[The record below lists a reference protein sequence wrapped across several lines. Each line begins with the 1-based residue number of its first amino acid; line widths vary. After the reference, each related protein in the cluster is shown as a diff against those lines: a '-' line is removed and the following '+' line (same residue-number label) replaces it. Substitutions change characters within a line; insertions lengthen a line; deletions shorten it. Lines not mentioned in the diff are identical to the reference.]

1 MIRLRDSSSHDPDSS
16 LRRDKSHDG
25 AAAHTQA
32 HIGCNHCETDPPAP
46 TGARVRGWFTAVA
59 AILAITGCA
68 IGLVMAAPWWVDVLL
83 VAATIVGSVFPAQR
97 AWQSIKRFSL
107 DINVLMV
114 IAVMGAM
121 AIGEYEEAAMVVTLF
136 AAAQWLEAQSLD
148 RARQAIGR
156 LLNLASSDVLVRD
169 GAGERLIDIEL
180 VTPGALMIVRPG
192 EKFALDG
199 IVRNGHSDVNQ
210 APITGESLP
219 VEKTEGDEVFAGTI
233 NGHGALTVAVTRR
246 RHDSTLARI
255 VNLVESAQA
264 KRAPLQTF
272 IDRFAAWYTP
282 TIVVLAVLVAAVPLV
297 VANQSFDIWL
307 YRALVLL
314 VVSCPC
320 ALVISTPV
328 SIVSAL
334 AGAARQGV
342 LVKGGIH
349 LERLATVRVVAF
361 DKTGTV
367 TTGNLTLDA
376 VRPLAGHS
384 ETELLAAAASV
395 ESQSEHPIAAAILA
409 EARTRGVALQTPNDV
424 RALPGLGV
432 EGRVGGV
439 EIVCGTPRLFASRDL
454 LTADAAALAQ
464 DIAVRG
470 MSPVIVSRGGR
481 PIGVLGVTDRP
492 KTGAAQVM
500 ADLRAGGVSRVAMLT
515 GDHDAAAQAT
525 GLQVGMDDVRSAQMP
540 HDKVTAIEQLRDA
553 HGAIAMVGD
562 GVNDAPALAAADVGI
577 VMGAMG
583 SDAALETADIALMT
597 DELPKVPYTIRLS
610 HATLANIR
618 TNVAIAIGL
627 KAAFVILAVA
637 GVATLWMAV
646 LADTGASA
654 LVVANAVRL
663 RRFT

>member
-1 MIRLRDSSSHDPDSS
+1 VAKQD
-16 LRRDKSHDG
+16 
-25 AAAHTQA
+25 
-32 HIGCNHCETDPPAP
+32 HIGCAHCEDEPAP
-46 TGARVRGWFTAVA
+46 TGARIRGWFTGAAAALVAVA
-59 AILAITGCA
+59 CGVGWFTPFPAWSAPIFI
-68 IGLVMAAPWWVDVLL
+68 AAAV
-83 VAATIVGSVFPAQR
+83 VGSVFPAQR
-97 AWQSIKRFSL
+97 GWQSIKRGSL

-114 IAVMGAM
+114 VAVIGAV
-121 AIGEYEEAAMVVTLF
+121 AIRHFEEAAMVVSLF

-148 RARQAIGR
+148 RARKAIGK
-156 LLNLASSDVLVRD
+156 LLDLASTDVLVRD
-169 GAGERLIDIEL
+169 DRGERRLDIDEVGL
-180 VTPGALMIVRPG
+180 GALMIVKPG

-199 IVRNGHSDVNQ
+199 IVRSGRSDVNQ

-219 VEKTEGDEVFAGTI
+219 VEKAEGDEVFAGTI
-233 NGHGALTVAVTRR
+233 NGHGALAVAVTRR
-246 RHDSTLARI
+246 RADTTLARI
-255 VNLVESAQA
+255 VHLVESAQA
-264 KRAPLQTF
+264 KRAPVQLF

-282 TIVVLAVLVAAVPLV
+282 SVVILALAVATVPV
-297 VANQSFDIWL
+297 IAFGQPFEAWL

-314 VVSCPC
+314 VVACPC

-349 LERLATVRVVAF
+349 LERLAGVRVVAV

-367 TTGNLTLDA
+367 TTGRLTLDA
-376 VRPLAGHS
+376 LHPVEGGNADAVL
-384 ETELLAAAASV
+384 ELAASV
-395 ESQSEHPIAAAILA
+395 ESQSEHPIALAILTA
-409 EARTRGVALQTPNDV
+409 ARARGITPTVPANV

-432 EGRVGGV
+432 EGQVRGAG
-439 EIVCGTPRLFASRDL
+439 IVCGTPRLFAGRGL
-454 LTADAAALAQ
+454 MTPV
-464 DIAVRG
+464 IAVLAARVVKDG
-470 MSPVIVSRGGR
+470 MSPIVVARDGV

-492 KTGAAQVM
+492 KAGAARVVS
-500 ADLRAGGVSRVAMLT
+500 DLRANGVTRVAMIT

-525 GLQVGMDDVRSAQMP
+525 GSELGVDDVHSGQLPA
-540 HDKVTAIEQLRDA
+540 DKVTAIENLRHA

-562 GVNDAPALAAADVGI
+562 GINDAPALAAADVGI

-610 HATLANIR
+610 RATVANIR
-618 TNVAIAIGL
+618 TNVAISIAL
-627 KAAFVILAVA
+627 KAAFVCLAVA

>member
-1 MIRLRDSSSHDPDSS
+1 MIGLRDTALGPGSPRADQTSTGS
-16 LRRDKSHDG
+16 G
-25 AAAHTQA
+25 A
-32 HIGCNHCETDPPAP
+32 HIGCDHCCDEAPP
-46 TGARVRGWFTAVA
+46 TGARSRGWFTGVA
-59 AILAITGCA
+59 AALAIVGCA
-68 IGLVMAAPWWVDVLL
+68 FGLFLEPAWWMNGLLIG
-83 VAATIVGSVFPAQR
+83 ATVVGSVFPAQR
-97 AWQSIKRFSL
+97 AWQSILRRSL

-114 IAVMGAM
+114 IAVAGALI
-121 AIGEYEEAAMVVTLF
+121 IGEYEEAAMVVTLF

-148 RARQAIGR
+148 RARKAIGR
-156 LLNLASSDVLVRD
+156 LLDLAPSEVLIRD
-169 GAGERLIDIEL
+169 AAGERLLAIDR
-180 VTPGALMIVRPG
+180 VDPGSLMIVRPG

-199 IVRNGHSDVNQ
+199 IVRNGSSDVNQ

-246 RHDSTLARI
+246 RRDTTLARI
-255 VNLVESAQA
+255 VHLVESAQA
-264 KRAPLQTF
+264 KRAPLQQF

-282 TIVVLAVLVAAVPLV
+282 AIVGLALMVAAVPLV
-297 VANQSFDIWL
+297 VPGQPVDVWI

-349 LERLATVRVVAF
+349 LERLAGVRVVAF

-367 TTGNLTLDA
+367 TTGHLTVDAIQPIGAATLDD
-376 VRPLAGHS
+376 VIR
-384 ETELLAAAASV
+384 TAASV
-395 ESQSEHPIAAAILA
+395 ESQSEHPIAAAILSA
-409 EARTRGVALQTPNDV
+409 ARARGVVLDTAGEV

-432 EGRVGGV
+432 EGRAGGAHV
-439 EIVCGTPRLFASRDL
+439 VCGTPRLFSARGA
-454 LTADAAALAQ
+454 LTSDAAAIAQALAQ
-464 DIAVRG
+464 RG
-470 MSPVIVSRGGR
+470 MSPVIVSRDGVA
-481 PIGVLGVTDRP
+481 IGVIGVTDKP
-492 KTGAAQVM
+492 KTDAARVV
-500 ADLRAGGVSRVAMLT
+500 ADLRAQGVSRVAMLT
-515 GDHDAAAQAT
+515 GDHDAAARAT
-525 GLQVGMDDVRSAQMP
+525 GSQLGVDEVRSAQLP
-540 HDKVTAIEQLRDA
+540 QDKVSAVEQLRQE
-553 HGAIAMVGD
+553 HGAVAMVGD

-618 TNVAIAIGL
+618 ANIALSIGL

-663 RRFT
+663 RRFS

>member
-1 MIRLRDSSSHDPDSS
+1 MADH
-16 LRRDKSHDG
+16 
-25 AAAHTQA
+25 A
-32 HIGCNHCETDPPAP
+32 IGCTHCEAEAPAP
-46 TGARVRGWFTAVA
+46 TGARIRGWFTGIAAAMVAIACAVGWFTTMPEWSVPIFIA
-59 AILAITGCA
+59 AA
-68 IGLVMAAPWWVDVLL
+68 V
-83 VAATIVGSVFPAQR
+83 VGSVFPAQR
-97 AWQSIKRFSL
+97 AWQSIKRGSL
-107 DINVLMV
+107 DINVLML
-114 IAVMGAM
+114 IAVSGALV
-121 AIGEYEEAAMVVTLF
+121 IRQFEEAAMVVSLF

-148 RARQAIGR
+148 QARKAIGK
-156 LLNLASSDVLVRD
+156 LIDQSPAEIVVRD
-169 GAGERLIDIEL
+169 GSGDRRISIES
-180 VTPGALMIVRPG
+180 VDPGALMIVKPG

-199 IVRNGHSDVNQ
+199 IVRNGRSDVNQ

-219 VEKTEGDEVFAGTI
+219 VDKGEGDEVFAGTI
-233 NGHGALTVAVTRR
+233 NGHGSLAVTVTRR
-246 RHDSTLARI
+246 RADTTLARI
-255 VNLVESAQA
+255 VHLVESAQA
-264 KRAPLQTF
+264 KRAPLQQF

-282 TIVVLAVLVAAVPLV
+282 SIVVLAILV
-297 VANQSFDIWL
+297 VMVPVVGLGLPLDTWL
-307 YRALVLL
+307 YRSLVLL

-349 LERLATVRVVAF
+349 LERLAGVRVIAF

-367 TTGNLTLDA
+367 TTGRLTLDA
-376 VRPLAGHS
+376 VRAVDGIS
-384 ETELLAAAASV
+384 DDELVSLAASV
-395 ESQSEHPIAAAILA
+395 ESQSEHPIATAILA
-409 EARTRGVALQTPNDV
+409 SAHTRKLRLDAPADV

-432 EGRVGGV
+432 EGRVNGAQ
-439 EIVCGTPRLFASRDL
+439 IVCGTPRLFAERGQITPLVS
-454 LTADAAALAQ
+454 TLAQ
-464 DIAVRG
+464 DVVARG
-470 MSPVIVSRGGR
+470 MSPIVVARNGQ

-492 KTGAAQVM
+492 KAGAAAVVS
-500 ADLRAGGVSRVAMLT
+500 DLRAQGVSRVAMIT
-515 GDHDAAAQAT
+515 GDHDAAARAT
-525 GLQVGMDDVRSAQMP
+525 GSQLGVDDVRSGQLP
-540 HDKVTAIEQLRDA
+540 GDKVSAVEQLRQQ

-610 HATLANIR
+610 RATLANIR
-618 TNVAIAIGL
+618 ANVAISIGL
-627 KAAFVILAVA
+627 KAAFVILAVS

-663 RRFT
+663 RRFS

>member
-1 MIRLRDSSSHDPDSS
+1 M
-16 LRRDKSHDG
+16 
-25 AAAHTQA
+25 
-32 HIGCNHCETDPPAP
+32 
-46 TGARVRGWFTAVA
+46 
-59 AILAITGCA
+59 
-68 IGLVMAAPWWVDVLL
+68 
-83 VAATIVGSVFPAQR
+83 
-97 AWQSIKRFSL
+97 
-107 DINVLMV
+107 
-114 IAVMGAM
+114 
-121 AIGEYEEAAMVVTLF
+121 
-136 AAAQWLEAQSLD
+136 
-148 RARQAIGR
+148 
-156 LLNLASSDVLVRD
+156 
-169 GAGERLIDIEL
+169 
-180 VTPGALMIVRPG
+180 
-192 EKFALDG
+192 
-199 IVRNGHSDVNQ
+199 
-210 APITGESLP
+210 
-219 VEKTEGDEVFAGTI
+219 
-233 NGHGALTVAVTRR
+233 
-246 RHDSTLARI
+246 
-255 VNLVESAQA
+255 
-264 KRAPLQTF
+264 
-272 IDRFAAWYTP
+272 
-282 TIVVLAVLVAAVPLV
+282 VLAALVAAVPLV
-297 VANQSFDIWL
+297 AANQSFDVWV

-376 VRPLAGHS
+376 IRPLAGHG
-384 ETELLAAAASV
+384 ENEVIAAAASV
-395 ESQSEHPIAAAILA
+395 ESQSEHPIAEAILG
-409 EARTRGVALQTPNDV
+409 EARRRALPLQTPEDV
-424 RALPGLGV
+424 QALPGLGV
-432 EGRVGGV
+432 EGRVGGAS
-439 EIVCGTPRLFASRDL
+439 IVCGTPRLFASRNL
-454 LTADAAALAQ
+454 LTADAAAVAHE
-464 DIAVRG
+464 IASRG

-492 KTGAAQVM
+492 KTGAAQMVS
-500 ADLRAGGVSRVAMLT
+500 DLRAEGVSRVAMLT

-525 GLQVGMDDVRSAQMP
+525 GSQIGMDDVRSAQMP
-540 HDKVTAIEQLRDA
+540 QDKVTAVEQLRRA

-610 HATLANIR
+610 RATLANIR
-618 TNVAIAIGL
+618 VNVAISIGL

-663 RRFT
+663 RKFV

>member
-1 MIRLRDSSSHDPDSS
+1 MTQTH
-16 LRRDKSHDG
+16 
-25 AAAHTQA
+25 AHV
-32 HIGCNHCETDPPAP
+32 GCNHCEVEAPAP
-46 TGARVRGWFTAVA
+46 TGARLRGWFTAA
-59 AILAITGCA
+59 AASLAVVGCG
-68 IGLVMAAPWWVDVLL
+68 IGLVIDAAWWVNGLL
-83 VAATIVGSVFPAQR
+83 IGAAVVGAVFPAQR
-97 AWQSIKRFSL
+97 AWQSIKRRTL

-114 IAVMGAM
+114 IAVGGAM
-121 AIGEYEEAAMVVTLF
+121 AIGEFEEAAMVVTLF

-148 RARQAIGR
+148 RARKAIGR
-156 LLNLASSDVLVRD
+156 LLDLAVSDVLVRD
-169 GAGERLIDIEL
+169 DAGERLVSIEG
-180 VTPGALMIVRPG
+180 VQPGAVMIVRPG

-199 IVRNGHSDVNQ
+199 IVRSGQSDVNQ

-219 VEKTEGDEVFAGTI
+219 VEKAEGDEVFAGTI

-246 RHDSTLARI
+246 RHDTALARI

-264 KRAPLQTF
+264 KRAPHPLF

-282 TIVVLAVLVAAVPLV
+282 AVVVLALLVAAVPLV
-297 VANQSFDIWL
+297 VPGQSFDTWV

-367 TTGNLTLDA
+367 TTGALTLDA
-376 VRPLAGHS
+376 IRPIGGSS
-384 ETELLAAAASV
+384 EHDVLAAAASV
-395 ESQSEHPIAAAILA
+395 ESQSEHPIAAAIMA
-409 EARTRGVALQTPNDV
+409 GARSRGVTLAMPEDV

-432 EGRVGGV
+432 EGRIGADNV
-439 EIVCGTPRLFASRDL
+439 VCGTPRLFASRHL
-454 LTADAAALAQ
+454 LTDDVSAIAQ
-464 DIAVRG
+464 DLASRG
-470 MSPVIVSRGGR
+470 MSPVIVWRQGLTL
-481 PIGVLGVTDRP
+481 GVLGVTDRP
-492 KTGAAQVM
+492 KADAARVVS
-500 ADLRAGGVSRVAMLT
+500 DLRATGVSRVAMLT
-515 GDHDAAAQAT
+515 GDHDAAARAT
-525 GLQVGMDDVRSAQMP
+525 GSQLGVDEVRSAQLP
-540 HDKVTAIEQLRDA
+540 QDKVSAVEQLRHA

-610 HATLANIR
+610 HATVANIR
-618 TNVAIAIGL
+618 TNVALSIGL

-663 RRFT
+663 RKFA

>member
-1 MIRLRDSSSHDPDSS
+1 MSANKDHL
-16 LRRDKSHDG
+16 
-25 AAAHTQA
+25 
-32 HIGCNHCETDPPAP
+32 GCSHCEVQAPKP
-46 TGARVRGWFTAVA
+46 TGARVRGWLTAIAASLAVA
-59 AILAITGCA
+59 GCA
-68 IGLVMAAPWWVDVLL
+68 LGMLIEPAWWIEALL
-83 VAATIVGSVFPAQR
+83 IAAATVGSVFPAQR
-97 AWQSIKRFSL
+97 ALQSLKRRSL

-114 IAVMGAM
+114 IAVVGAM
-121 AIGEYEEAAMVVTLF
+121 FIGEYEEAAMVVTLF

-148 RARQAIGR
+148 RARKAIGQ
-156 LLNLASSDVLVRD
+156 LIGLAPSDVLVRD
-169 GAGERLIDIEL
+169 DAGERLINIDR
-180 VTPGALMIVRPG
+180 VDPGTLMIVRPG

-199 IVRNGHSDVNQ
+199 IVRSGHSDVNQ

-246 RHDSTLARI
+246 RHDTTLARI

-264 KRAPLQTF
+264 KRAPLQQF
-272 IDRFAAWYTP
+272 IDRFAALYTP
-282 TIVVLAVLVAAVPLV
+282 AIVALALLVAAVPLV
-297 VANQSFDIWL
+297 VPGESADTWV

-349 LERLATVRVVAF
+349 LERLAGVRVVAF

-367 TTGNLTLDA
+367 TTGHLTLDA
-376 VRPLAGHS
+376 VRPLGANS
-384 ETELLAAAASV
+384 ADDVVAAAASV

-409 EARTRGVALQTPNDV
+409 GARSRQVTLSTPSSV

-432 EGRVGGV
+432 EGQIGNAQ
-439 EIVCGTPRLFASRDL
+439 IVCGTPRLFASRGTLDI
-454 LTADAAALAQ
+454 DAAVVAQELAS
-464 DIAVRG
+464 RG
-470 MSPVIVSRGGR
+470 MSPVIVWRGGETL
-481 PIGVLGVTDRP
+481 GVLGVTDRP
-492 KTGAAQVM
+492 KSDAARVVS
-500 ADLRAGGVSRVAMLT
+500 DLRAQGVSRVAMLT
-515 GDHDAAAQAT
+515 GDHDAAARAT
-525 GLQVGMDDVRSAQMP
+525 GSQVGVDDVRSAQLP
-540 HDKVTAIEQLRDA
+540 QDKVTAVEELRHA

-610 HATLANIR
+610 RATVANIR
-618 TNVAIAIGL
+618 INVALSVGL
-627 KAAFVILAVA
+627 KVAFVVMAVA

-663 RRFT
+663 RKFT

>member
-1 MIRLRDSSSHDPDSS
+1 MTRDP
-16 LRRDKSHDG
+16 G
-25 AAAHTQA
+25 
-32 HIGCNHCETDPPAP
+32 HIGCNHCEVETPKP

-59 AILAITGCA
+59 AALAVAGCA
-68 IGLVMAAPWWVDVLL
+68 IGFVLDPAGWVDGV
-83 VAATIVGSVFPAQR
+83 VIAATVIGSVFPAQR
-97 AWQSIKRFSL
+97 AWQSIKRRSL

-114 IAVMGAM
+114 IAVAGAM
-121 AIGEYEEAAMVVTLF
+121 FIGEYEEAAMVVTLF

-148 RARQAIGR
+148 RARKAIGR
-156 LLNLASSDVLVRD
+156 LIEMAPTDILVRD
-169 GAGERLIDIEL
+169 AAGERLVNIDR
-180 VTPGALMIVRPG
+180 VDPGAVMIVRPG

-199 IVRNGHSDVNQ
+199 IVRSGQSDVNQ

-219 VEKTEGDEVFAGTI
+219 VEKGEGDEVFAGTI

-246 RHDSTLARI
+246 RHDTTLARI

-264 KRAPLQTF
+264 KRAPLQQF

-282 TIVVLAVLVAAVPLV
+282 AIVVLALGVAAVPLAV
-297 VANQSFDIWL
+297 PGQSFDTWV

-367 TTGNLTLDA
+367 TTGRLTLDE
-376 VRPLAGHS
+376 VRPLGNH
-384 ETELLAAAASV
+384 TEQDVVGAAASL

-409 EARTRGVALQTPNDV
+409 AARSRAVPLVTPSRV

-432 EGRVGGV
+432 EGDVGGAPV
-439 EIVCGTPRLFASRDL
+439 VCGTPRLFASRGTL
-454 LTADAAALAQ
+454 SSCAAAAAQ
-464 DIAVRG
+464 DLAARG
-470 MSPVIVSRGGR
+470 MSPVIVWRSGEA
-481 PIGVLGVTDRP
+481 IGVLGVTDRP
-492 KTGAAQVM
+492 KSDAARVVS
-500 ADLRAGGVSRVAMLT
+500 DLRAQGVSRVAMLT

-525 GLQVGMDDVRSAQMP
+525 GAQVGVDDVRSAQLP
-540 HDKVTAIEQLRDA
+540 QDKVSAVEQLRHD

-597 DELPKVPYTIRLS
+597 DELPKVPYTLRLS
-610 HATLANIR
+610 RATLSNIR
-618 TNVAIAIGL
+618 VNVAISIGL
-627 KAAFVILAVA
+627 KAAFVIMAVS

-663 RRFT
+663 RKFE